1 MEVSWKFHS
10 SGSEEGRHMKSQ
22 GMASSLWQAVTSPC
36 NDSGVHDNLPLLS
49 PGSEE
54 WFMAQQPNT
63 WCLCLK
69 KANLL
74 AVDLDSAIPIT
85 HITSFISPY
94 DFILC
99 FLFDDVFQKVFRFLS
114 MCLGPGRYYFWFE
127 QSWRES
133 GTSNYQH
140 VISPHLP
147 SISRCWIDQCCKI
160 T

>member
-1 MEVSWKFHS
+1 
-10 SGSEEGRHMKSQ
+10 
-22 GMASSLWQAVTSPC
+22 
-36 NDSGVHDNLPLLS
+36 
-49 PGSEE
+49 
-54 WFMAQQPNT
+54 MAQQPNT

-114 MCLGPGRYYFWFE
+114 MCLGPGRYYF
-127 QSWRES
+127 
-133 GTSNYQH
+133 
-140 VISPHLP
+140 
-147 SISRCWIDQCCKI
+147 
-160 T
+160 